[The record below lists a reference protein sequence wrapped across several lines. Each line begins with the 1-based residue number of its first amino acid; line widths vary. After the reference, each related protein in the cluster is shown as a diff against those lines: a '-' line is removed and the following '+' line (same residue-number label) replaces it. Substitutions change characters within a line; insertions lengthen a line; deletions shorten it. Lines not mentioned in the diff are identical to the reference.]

1 MQTIKTDLYT
11 LADEILKE
19 LKANDIPAIPENF
32 TFFFDKLLETKTD
45 DFRQK
50 IGSITRHSDEIA
62 HNGFEY
68 ERSLTQGAKAV
79 KLILTQGSNVYKN
92 TTLLKKIIQTKK
104 EQVSTNP
111 TLEVLIEATST
122 VEHVLDKFLISLE
135 KQTSHI
141 KELYGTVAYSIKTAK
156 NSSVYNATLGV
167 FNKKYFLTLIDRER
181 ELCADSACES
191 SLIAI
196 SFSPSLS
203 LESTKEHANL
213 VRQMGNIL
221 TSALRRSDSISYCGN
236 GVFAVLLRHTDE
248 NEAEVASERFN
259 RLINETIFL
268 NTTEENTKYI
278 LMGIVQIDAGLSA
291 EELLE
296 QSVEAMHSAASTDT
310 AE

>member
-50 IGSITRHSDEIA
+50 IDSITHHSDEIT

-92 TTLLKKIIQTKK
+92 TALLKKIIQTKK
-104 EQVSTNP
+104 ELVSAHQTP
-111 TLEVLIEATST
+111 QMLLEVTSE
-122 VEHVLDKFLISLE
+122 VENVLDKFLISLE
-135 KQTSHI
+135 KQASHI
-141 KELYGTVAYSIKTAK
+141 KELYGTVANSIKTAK

-167 FNKKYFLTLIDRER
+167 FNKKYFLSLIDKER
-181 ELCADSACES
+181 ELCANSACQS

-196 SFSPSLS
+196 SLAPSLS
-203 LESTKEHANL
+203 LESTKEHATL
-213 VRQMGNIL
+213 VRHMGNIL
-221 TSALRRSDSISYCGN
+221 TDALRRSDSIAYCGN

-248 NEAEVASERFN
+248 NDAEVAAERFN
-259 RLINETIFL
+259 RLINEVIFI
-268 NTTEENTKYI
+268 NATEKNTKHI
-278 LMGIVQIDAGLSA
+278 LIGIVQIDAGLSA

-296 QSVEAMHSAASTDT
+296 QAVEAMNSAASTDV

>member
-32 TFFFDKLLETKTD
+32 TFFFDKMLETKTD

-50 IGSITRHSDEIA
+50 IDLITHHSDEIT

-92 TTLLKKIIQTKK
+92 TALLKKIIQTKK
-104 EQVSTNP
+104 ELVSAHQTP
-111 TLEVLIEATST
+111 QMLLEVTSE
-122 VEHVLDKFLISLE
+122 VENVLDKFLISLE
-135 KQTSHI
+135 KQASHI
-141 KELYGTVAYSIKTAK
+141 KELYGTVANSIKTAK
-156 NSSVYNATLGV
+156 NSSLYNATLGV
-167 FNKKYFLTLIDRER
+167 FNKKYFLTLTDKER
-181 ELCADSACES
+181 ELCANSACQS

-196 SFSPSLS
+196 SLAPSLS
-203 LESTKEHANL
+203 LESTKEHATL
-213 VRQMGNIL
+213 VRHMGNIL
-221 TSALRRSDSISYCGN
+221 TDALRRSDSIAYCGN

-248 NEAEVASERFN
+248 NDAEVAAERFN
-259 RLINETIFL
+259 RLINEAIFI
-268 NTTEENTKYI
+268 NTTEKNTKHI
-278 LMGIVQIDAGLSA
+278 LIGIVQIDAGLNA
-291 EELLE
+291 EEFLE
-296 QSVEAMHSAASTDT
+296 QAVEAMNSAASTDV